1 MMLLIRYEELV
12 SDLWFSS
19 ALVFSYF
26 IIIIIIIIFIIFI
39 IFIIINIVIII
50 TVIVVVYYA
59 EMFLLH
65 AK

>member
-1 MMLLIRYEELV
+1 MMLLTRYAEFV

-19 ALVFSYF
+19 AWVFSY
-26 IIIIIIIIFIIFI
+26 IIIIIIII
-39 IFIIINIVIII
+39 IVIII
-50 TVIVVVYYA
+50 IIICTAVVVVVVVVVVYYA

>member
-1 MMLLIRYEELV
+1 MLLMRYAEFM

-19 ALVFSYF
+19 AWVFSY
-26 IIIIIIIIFIIFI
+26 IIVIIVIIIIIIFT
-39 IFIIINIVIII
+39 
-50 TVIVVVYYA
+50 TVIVVVVVVVVYYA

>member
-1 MMLLIRYEELV
+1 MMLLTRYAEFV

-19 ALVFSYF
+19 AWVFSY
-26 IIIIIIIIFIIFI
+26 IIIIIIII
-39 IFIIINIVIII
+39 IVIII
-50 TVIVVVYYA
+50 IIICTAVVVVVVVVYYA

>member
-1 MMLLIRYEELV
+1 MMLLTRYAEFV

-19 ALVFSYF
+19 AWVFSY
-26 IIIIIIIIFIIFI
+26 IIIIIIII
-39 IFIIINIVIII
+39 VIII
-50 TVIVVVYYA
+50 IIICTAVVVVVVVVVYYA

>member
-1 MMLLIRYEELV
+1 MMLLTRYAEFV

-19 ALVFSYF
+19 AWVFSY
-26 IIIIIIIIFIIFI
+26 IIIIIIII
-39 IFIIINIVIII
+39 VIII
-50 TVIVVVYYA
+50 IIICTAVVVVVVVVYYA

>member
-1 MMLLIRYEELV
+1 MLLTRYAEFM

-19 ALVFSYF
+19 AWVFSY
-26 IIIIIIIIFIIFI
+26 IIVIIVIIIIIIFT
-39 IFIIINIVIII
+39 
-50 TVIVVVYYA
+50 TVIVVVVVVVVYYA